1 MEVKLPST
9 HVALICGG
17 TAPIGANIALQVARA
32 GAGRV
37 IITGRDQSRGA
48 EAVAALR
55 REVPTTSFNFVRA
68 DLREPKDAASMFEFV
83 EGHCGGLDAY
93 VHCIPPGAA
102 GGSLVDADLDR
113 FRSSLCVGLA
123 ALADMC
129 RRAAR
134 AIKDRGG
141 GNILIFSSDAG
152 RVASPGHSLVAIIQ
166 SGVMAL
172 TRSLALE
179 LASDQI
185 RVNCIS
191 PTYVRNTPLFDRLM
205 QTPKIAGAIEK
216 AATRA
221 GLGLPAPADIA
232 PLAAF
237 LISPLASKITG
248 QIISVNGGLS
258 AA

>member
-1 MEVKLPST
+1 MEVRLPST

-17 TAPIGANIALQVARA
+17 TAPIGTNIASQLARA
-32 GAGRV
+32 GAGSV
-37 IITGRDQSRGA
+37 IITGRDESRGA
-48 EAVAALR
+48 AAIAALR
-55 REVPTTSFNFVRA
+55 QEVPTTSFNFVRA

-83 EGHCGGLDAY
+83 DNHCGGLDAY

-102 GGSLVDADLDR
+102 GGSLVNADLER
-113 FRSSLCVGLA
+113 FRSSLITGLV

-129 RRAAR
+129 RRSAR
-134 AIKDRGG
+134 AIKGRGG

-152 RVASPGHSLVAIIQ
+152 RVASPGHSLVATIQ

-179 LASDQI
+179 LASDRI

-191 PTYVRNTPLFDRLM
+191 PTYVRDTPLFDRLM
-205 QTPKIAGAIEK
+205 QTPGTAGAIEK
-216 AATRA
+216 AEKRA
-221 GLGLPAPADIA
+221 GLGLPTPADIA